1 MELAAAATVAGS
13 VACKIAP
20 KLLDFLEKN
29 HKLRANLEHEINYI
43 TRESE
48 MIAAAI
54 REDGHRPHTSGD
66 EVHKEWIKMVRD
78 LAYSID
84 DCIDRFIHRVTM
96 PTNASWIRQ
105 KLHRLKTAQARKRF
119 ATAILGLR
127 KRSEDTSVLR
137 TRYITGGGGSGME
150 LSDEETETDTCV
162 TAVGMEA
169 AQDDLM
175 ELIMAATTK
184 DEVKVIS
191 IVGFGGIG
199 KTLLA
204 KHAYNNPAIVDG
216 YQARAW
222 VRAAGKDTRDVLQ
235 EILRQLGTNSA
246 ITSSGGSSCRQ
257 SNSKLCATL
266 RSRLHTKRYDIFY
279 YPS

>member
-1 MELAAAATVAGS
+1 
-13 VACKIAP
+13 
-20 KLLDFLEKN
+20 
-29 HKLRANLEHEINYI
+29 
-43 TRESE
+43 
-48 MIAAAI
+48 
-54 REDGHRPHTSGD
+54 
-66 EVHKEWIKMVRD
+66 
-78 LAYSID
+78 
-84 DCIDRFIHRVTM
+84 
-96 PTNASWIRQ
+96 
-105 KLHRLKTAQARKRF
+105 
-119 ATAILGLR
+119 
-127 KRSEDTSVLR
+127 
-137 TRYITGGGGSGME
+137 
-150 LSDEETETDTCV
+150 
-162 TAVGMEA
+162 
-169 AQDDLM
+169 
-175 ELIMAATTK
+175 MAATTK

-204 KHAYNNPAIVDG
+204 KHVYNNPAIVDG